1 MAAIALARALGALA
15 VNIVTAPFWWYSV
28 GLFVFAQ
35 MLAESLRRVA
45 RNLGIALWARNIF
58 TPMFGQYD
66 RVGRIISFFVR
77 LANVIG
83 RSIALALW
91 ALWWLILFF
100 IWIGGPIVALVGL
113 FTAFLNYAAH

>member
-1 MAAIALARALGALA
+1 MGLIAFARSLGSLA

-35 MLAESLRRVA
+35 MLAQSLRRAAVT
-45 RNLGIALWARNIF
+45 LGIGLWAKNLF
-58 TPMFGQYD
+58 TPMYGQYD
-66 RVGRIISFFVR
+66 RAGRIISFFIR

-83 RSIALALW
+83 RSIALAFW

-113 FTAFLNYAAH
+113 FTAVLNYAAK